1 MAVGTTG
8 MSQLICNRM
17 TEPFAKMILQ
27 HEGPTTAQILLKI
40 QQDHLVIC
48 AHDQMTDCMDL
59 YELVTNNR
67 GLAIDKGQRLI
78 IVSLREDR
86 MAGLIRTFQQMPAT
100 AMIADGLTKT
110 GVFLQLLRFCT
121 SGYVAL
127 KIGEDKFMRQRT
139 RPLVARQ

>member
-1 MAVGTTG
+1 MV
-8 MSQLICNRM
+8 
-17 TEPFAKMILQ
+17 LQ

-67 GLAIDKGQRLI
+67 GLSADKGQRLI

-86 MAGLIRTFQQMPAT
+86 MSGRIRTFQHIPTA

-121 SGYVAL
+121 SGYVAF
-127 KIGEDKFMRQRT
+127 KIGDDKFMRQRS
-139 RPLVARQ
+139 RPTIT